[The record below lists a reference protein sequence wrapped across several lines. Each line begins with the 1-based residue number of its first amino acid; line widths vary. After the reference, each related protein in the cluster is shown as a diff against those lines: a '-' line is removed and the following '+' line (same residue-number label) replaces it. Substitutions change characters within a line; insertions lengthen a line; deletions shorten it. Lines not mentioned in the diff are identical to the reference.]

1 MCQSYNASATY
12 QSKSYLLDTSAQLR
26 KVAKDGAYRP
36 SLTPIQKKAKAKHI
50 TGAYLS
56 QLLDLKSPLHKSYKR
71 TYYCGNIILQE
82 GHKLT
87 TEYCKQRWCLDCN
100 RIRTAKALEA
110 YRQPL
115 SELED
120 LYFVTL
126 TVPNVTEEDL
136 PSEERSM
143 KKRFT
148 QIRNTAKK
156 RGVIMRGIWKFE
168 TTDNPDGTYHPH
180 FHVIIEGLIPS
191 TMLRSE
197 WLRKTNGAIYQA
209 QDVQRADE
217 NSVME
222 LFKYMTKFT
231 SNDEDG
237 NPKFNAQRMDVIFQ
251 ANKGKRTLQ
260 PFGIKKAQI
269 SPIESE
275 NERLH
280 DYLPERTETFVYD
293 PKMKD
298 WTSASNELL
307 AHYEP
312 DEKTNRYLHNIQAPK
327 NATKELPTKHPNN
340 AKRAQSPKGVLPQE
354 RTNRFRRNES
364 FMEARN

>member
-1 MCQSYNASATY
+1 MCQSYNVTATY

-26 KVAKDGAYRP
+26 KVAKDVAYRP
-36 SLTPIQKKAKAKHI
+36 NLTRLQKKAKAKHI
-50 TGAYLS
+50 TGAYIF
-56 QLLDLKSPLHKSYKR
+56 QLLDLKSPLYEGYKR
-71 TYYCGNIILQE
+71 TYYCSNEIIQIGQE
-82 GHKLT
+82 LHMKR
-87 TEYCKQRWCLDCN
+87 CKQRWCLDCN
-100 RIRTAKALEA
+100 RIRTKKALEA
-110 YRQPL
+110 YKQPL
-115 SELED
+115 SELGD

-126 TVPNVTEEDL
+126 TLPNVTEDDL
-136 PSEERSM
+136 PSELRSM
-143 KKRFT
+143 KKRLT

-156 RGVIMRGIWKFE
+156 RGVIMRGIWKIE
-168 TTDNPDGTYHPH
+168 TTYNEDGTYHPH
-180 FHVIIEGLIPS
+180 FHVLIEGALS
-191 TMLRSE
+191 ATMLRSE

-280 DYLPERTETFVYD
+280 EYLPERNESFGYD

-312 DEKTNRYLHNIQAPK
+312 DEKTNRYLDHIQAPD
-327 NATKELPTKHPNN
+327 NAKKELPTQHPNN
-340 AKRAQSPKGVLPQE
+340 AQRTQSPKGVLPQE